1 MRLDGIMDNPLVSVI
16 VPNYCHSK
24 YLDDRLQSILNQ
36 TYSNFELII
45 LDDCSP
51 DDGASK
57 AVIERYRGN
66 THISHIIYNERN
78 SGLTF
83 QQWHKGIELARG
95 NLIWI
100 AESDD
105 KCHRQM
111 LEVLVEEFKKNRK
124 CVLAFSKSL
133 LFNDN
138 GIIEDKDINTT
149 HVLHFSGADFINKYM
164 SLGNYVQNASSALF
178 RKDVVQKI
186 DQSYVSYKGAGDR
199 LFWILISEYGDVA
212 ILTEQMNF
220 FRQHQDNSTKKYF
233 YSGVNQRE
241 DKKIIDYIYEKK
253 YISTLKYKLISI
265 QYVYLWIFKEN
276 ITNNNLRGSLFDMWL
291 PSSFDKILFEVYR
304 FSLFVRKRMR
314 LL

>member
-1 MRLDGIMDNPLVSVI
+1 MKLDGNIDNPLVSVI

-24 YLDDRLQSILNQ
+24 YLDERIQSILNQ
-36 TYSNFELII
+36 TYYNFELII

-66 THISHIIYNERN
+66 AHVSHIIYNEHN

-105 KCHRQM
+105 KCHHQM
-111 LEVLVEEFKKNRK
+111 LAILVEEFKNNSK

-138 GIIEDKDINTT
+138 DIIEDKDITLTNI
-149 HVLHFSGADFINKYM
+149 LHYSGTDFINKYM
-164 SLGNYVQNASSALF
+164 SFGNYVQNASSALF
-178 RKDVVQKI
+178 RKDVVLNI

-199 LFWILISEYGDVA
+199 LFWILISEFGDVA
-212 ILTEQMNF
+212 ILTEQLNY

-233 YSGVNQRE
+233 YLGINQKE
-241 DKKIIDYIYEKK
+241 DKSIIDYLYGRK
-253 YISTLKYKLISI
+253 YISTFKYKLRSI
-265 QYVYLWIFKEN
+265 QYVYLWIFKEE
-276 ITNNNLRGSLFDMWL
+276 ILNNNLRANLFDLWL
-291 PSSFDKILFEVYR
+291 PTFVDKILFGIYR
-304 FSLFVRKRMR
+304 FSLFLRKRIR

>member
-1 MRLDGIMDNPLVSVI
+1 MKLDGNIDNPLVSVI

-24 YLDDRLQSILNQ
+24 YLDERIQSILNQ
-36 TYSNFELII
+36 TYYNFELII

-66 THISHIIYNERN
+66 AHVSHIIYNEHN

-105 KCHRQM
+105 KCHHQM
-111 LEVLVEEFKKNRK
+111 LAILVEEFKKNSK

-138 GIIEDKDINTT
+138 DIIEDKDITLT
-149 HVLHFSGADFINKYM
+149 HILHYSGTDFINKYM
-164 SLGNYVQNASSALF
+164 SFGNYVQNASSALF
-178 RKDVVQKI
+178 RKDVVLNI

-199 LFWILISEYGDVA
+199 LFWILISEFGDVA
-212 ILTEQMNF
+212 ILTEQLNY

-233 YSGVNQRE
+233 YLGINQKE
-241 DKKIIDYIYEKK
+241 DKSIIDYLYGRK
-253 YISTLKYKLISI
+253 YISTFKYKLRSI
-265 QYVYLWIFKEN
+265 QYVYLWIFKEE
-276 ITNNNLRGSLFDMWL
+276 ILNNNLRANLFDLWL
-291 PSSFDKILFEVYR
+291 PTFVDKILFGIYR
-304 FSLFVRKRMR
+304 FSLFLRKRIR